1 MEMME
6 SRIANLENLRK
17 AGTIVLSVKDSQKDI
32 FNKEYRQALTAIN
45 HIVEESQSDVMR
57 HTPKQKNGWLDP
69 CEDPCFE
76 PSAYQDIALHRT
88 HTMVSFIGSR
98 GTGKTSAM
106 LTVLRQLQTLQCSKE
121 SEASLQPLASK
132 SFICLEP
139 IDAGIL
145 QSGEDII
152 AIVLARMFNYLQ
164 QSTNGNNLHAR
175 YQEELRGLY
184 REFDKLYQNLCR
196 LRKGGGHFMEGES
209 ALRELQTLASSHS
222 TAREFKNLVSHL
234 LTYIKTLNG
243 CEKDQYLVV
252 ALDDIDMYGED
263 TSQNCYTL
271 LEEIFDY
278 LSFPG
283 IIVLTTYNENLL
295 KRNCSNHLRGKFF
308 EGKKSSDCT
317 PPEQKEVKTLVQQF
331 LEKLVLEEYRIYM
344 PILARVDVSNQT
356 GMSVRFDKTKEP
368 ELYTMFKDCT
378 VQENEIIVPVKK
390 FLL

>member
-32 FNKEYRQALTAIN
+32 FNKEYRQALIAIN

-121 SEASLQPLASK
+121 SGASLQPLASK

-164 QSTNGNNLHAR
+164 IGRAH
-175 YQEELRGLY
+175 
-184 REFDKLYQNLCR
+184 
-196 LRKGGGHFMEGES
+196 
-209 ALRELQTLASSHS
+209 
-222 TAREFKNLVSHL
+222 V
-234 LTYIKTLNG
+234 
-243 CEKDQYLVV
+243 
-252 ALDDIDMYGED
+252 
-263 TSQNCYTL
+263 
-271 LEEIFDY
+271 
-278 LSFPG
+278 
-283 IIVLTTYNENLL
+283 
-295 KRNCSNHLRGKFF
+295 
-308 EGKKSSDCT
+308 
-317 PPEQKEVKTLVQQF
+317 
-331 LEKLVLEEYRIYM
+331 
-344 PILARVDVSNQT
+344 
-356 GMSVRFDKTKEP
+356 
-368 ELYTMFKDCT
+368 
-378 VQENEIIVPVKK
+378 
-390 FLL
+390 